1 MVGSNTTTYPFKIW
15 LDILDVPPHLW
26 SLDELIKGL
35 TNISMLVDHAPLPN
49 IQSFERFRILI
60 AATHMRIL
68 KSINFLLQ
76 GVQTVCNIE
85 ITSWLHDEIVFD
97 TPPYTSPS
105 EDYYVAQGIHMLEH
119 YKFEKKRLIFR
130 LLHWP
135 QQGHLEPHRAGNN
148 EPPPHTT
155 PPLSRLRLLIGAI

>member
-60 AATHMRIL
+60 AATHMRIP

-119 YKFEKKRLIFR
+119 YKFEKKDSSSDSSI
-130 LLHWP
+130 
-135 QQGHLEPHRAGNN
+135 GHNRDISSPTVQETTN
-148 EPPPHTT
+148 PPPHDA
-155 PPLSRLRLLIGAI
+155 SA